1 MLPRKYKLKKKND
14 FKKVFKQGK
23 YYQED
28 FIKIRVLKNDLKINR
43 FGFIVGL
50 KISKKSVQ
58 RNKIK
63 RRLEEVIRLKLDQI
77 SVKDGQVSSLK
88 PGFDIVILVNQE
100 ITEKGYQEIEKTLI
114 NLFKKAKLLWN
125 Y

>member
-1 MLPRKYKLKKKND
+1 MLPRKYKLKKENN

-28 FIKIRVLKNDLKINR
+28 FIKIRTLKNDLKINR

-50 KISKKSVQ
+50 KISKKSTQ

-77 SVKDGQVSSLK
+77 KS
-88 PGFDIVILVNQE
+88 GFDIVILVNQE

>member
-1 MLPRKYKLKKKND
+1 MLSRKYKLKKDSD

-28 FIKIRVLKNDLKINR
+28 FIRIRVIKNDLEVNR
-43 FGFIVGL
+43 FGFIIGL
-50 KISKKSVQ
+50 KISKKATQ

-63 RRLEEVIRLKLDQI
+63 RKLEEIIRLNLKQIKL
-77 SVKDGQVSSLK
+77 
-88 PGFDIVILVNQE
+88 GFDIVVLVSPE
-100 ITEKGYQEIEKTLI
+100 IIEKNYQEIEKTLI
-114 NLFKKAKLLWN
+114 NLFKKAKLLWI

>member
-1 MLPRKYKLKKKND
+1 MLSRKYKLKRDND

-28 FIKIRVLKNDLKINR
+28 FIKIKALENDLEFSR

-50 KISKKSVQ
+50 KISKKSTQ

-63 RRLEEVIRLKLDQI
+63 RKLEEIIHLKLKQI
-77 SVKDGQVSSLK
+77 SISGKK
-88 PGFDIVILVNQE
+88 PNFDIIILVDLE
-100 ITEKGYQEIEKTLI
+100 ILEKNYQEIEKTLI
-114 NLFKKAKLLWN
+114 NLFKKAKLPWT